1 MCALAPF
8 PTPNWPLLDPFGLEL
23 DHIYEGTETIGSFLQ
38 LPPQSPCFTEA
49 GFDPCAVK
57 KLNHNASE
65 RDRRKKVNG
74 LYSSLRSVLPV
85 AHQMKLSL
93 PATVSYAV
101 KYIPELQGQ
110 LRRLVQK
117 KEEVLL
123 RISQQGGT
131 KCCSSTDEE
140 ELRISRNGRCS
151 SCAAVSVNRLS
162 SGSEVG
168 IQITVNKDKVEKT
181 QLPEILHLLEQQ
193 GFLLLAA
200 ASFESYGGM
209 VFYNIHLQVEPETTY
224 QLTELEIEALRGKL
238 LALIVW

>member
-8 PTPNWPLLDPFGLEL
+8 PTPNWPLL
-23 DHIYEGTETIGSFLQ
+23 HVYEDTETLGSFLQ

-49 GFDPCAVK
+49 DFDPCAVK

-85 AHQMKLSL
+85 AHQMKKLSF

-110 LRRLVQK
+110 LRRLVHK

-131 KCCSSTDEE
+131 KCCSTDEE
-140 ELRISRNGRCS
+140 ELRMSRNGRCS
-151 SCAAVSVNRLS
+151 SSAAVSVNRLS
-162 SGSEVG
+162 GGSEVG
-168 IQITVNKDKVEKT
+168 IQITMNKDKVEKT
-181 QLPEILHLLEQQ
+181 QLAEILHLLEQQ

-209 VFYNIHLQVEPETTY
+209 VFYNIHLQVERGTTY
-224 QLTELEIEALRGKL
+224 QLTEFEALRGKL
-238 LALIVW
+238 LALIV